1 MSQHQEIITTK
12 IALMLGTI
20 TAGMTLADFDLI
32 LAIILKGVSILS
44 FIVVL
49 ALNVDK
55 LINKIKDWTK

>member
-12 IALMLGTI
+12 IDLMLGTI

-55 LINKIKDWTK
+55 LIDKIKDWTK